1 MRDFDHDQQRFVTYL
16 ETVSRLGV
24 VTVGSPNLI
33 RYVIFVCVHFIT
45 YKNKANLVAALA
57 MIFNFLIPMDPDN
70 SALKS
75 AGLVN
80 AAPRIPGREHHSL

>member
-1 MRDFDHDQQRFVTYL
+1 MIKSVLSHTWKPYPGWAWLQ
-16 ETVSRLGV
+16 
-24 VTVGSPNLI
+24 PNLI